1 MPRAVRLLLV
11 VLCGVV
17 TVAGAPAASAG
28 AASSHAIHVRV
39 AATVMTKAG
48 AKVRLAVRGVSGR
61 TVVAI
66 HFRRAGTHKLHRKR
80 RVLRHIH
87 GKRTVTFHLYKLER
101 GALYG
106 YKALVSSGSHQATVY
121 GTFMFAAVATP
132 TATTGAVDLAG
143 TRATLHGTVAANGTA
158 TQAWF
163 DFGEGSSLN
172 HQTPIRSFAA
182 SSSSA
187 SISDSLSGLV
197 VGHTYSYRVS
207 ARNTGGTVR
216 GAIRTFIA
224 AAAPTPPV
232 TTPPTTPPVVTP
244 PVTTPPTTPPS
255 SAPPATVPPPT
266 GTKPPTPAP
275 LPTPSGA
282 VYYVSTSGSDSAD
295 GSAARPWRTLA
306 KAAASTPAGATAI
319 IASGTYAGFTMSRSG
334 SSGSPITFQAASV
347 GSVHVTPPAGASVI
361 TIAGAHYITLT
372 GLSIEGAGGSQN
384 AGVDVLDGS
393 SYITVSGGT
402 LANNRSYGVDVNGST
417 YVSIVGN
424 TITGNDV
431 GIRIN
436 RAGAGVVIDSND
448 VVNNTGMVVNDPAP
462 STDWGAV
469 GISFLHTVGPI
480 VAKNNTIHG
489 NRAPSDDYGYDGGAF
504 EIYGSSGATMASNR
518 IWDNQDVI
526 ETGTDGQACANNTFA
541 RNVAWGGNNKS
552 VVSLRGPQVNGI
564 ILRCGQNMLIANNT
578 FDDLDYWVYD
588 ISASGGFAGNI
599 AGFKIENNV
608 SYQAAHKIY
617 AIEVALPGDA
627 VIDNN
632 VSYNSPGAPFA
643 SVPGNGNVPNIATFR
658 SLEGREQHGLYGNP
672 LFTNLGGLDFHL
684 LAGSPAIDAG
694 TPIAGVTDG
703 YHGAAPDAGAY
714 ER

>member
-1 MPRAVRLLLV
+1 
-11 VLCGVV
+11 
-17 TVAGAPAASAG
+17 
-28 AASSHAIHVRV
+28 
-39 AATVMTKAG
+39 MTKAS
-48 AKVRLAVRGVSGR
+48 AKVRLAVHGVNGR
-61 TVVAI
+61 TVVRI
-66 HFRRAGTHKLHRKR
+66 HFRRAGTHKLLQKR
-80 RVLRHIH
+80 RVLRRVH
-87 GKRTVTFHLYKLER
+87 GKRMVTFHLYKLAQ

-106 YKALVSSGSHQATVY
+106 YTAHVSSGSRQATVY
-121 GTFMFAAVATP
+121 GTFLVTAIAAP
-132 TATTGAVDLAG
+132 TAATGAVDIAA
-143 TRATLHGTVAANGTA
+143 TRATLHGTIAANGTA

-163 DFGEGSSLN
+163 DFGEGTSLN
-172 HQTPIRSFAA
+172 HQTPVRAFAA
-182 SSSSA
+182 SSGST

-197 VGHTYSYRVS
+197 TGHSYSYRLS
-207 ARNTGGTVR
+207 ARNAGGTTR
-216 GAIRTFIA
+216 GAIRTFT
-224 AAAPTPPV
+224 AAAPSAPV
-232 TTPPTTPPVVTP
+232 TPPTTP

-255 SAPPATVPPPT
+255 SSAPPATVPPPV
-266 GTKPPTPAP
+266 GTKPTAPAP
-275 LPTPSGA
+275 LPTPTGP

-295 GSAARPWRTLA
+295 GSASRPWRTLA
-306 KAAASTPAGATAI
+306 KAAAATPAGATAI
-319 IASGTYAGFTMSRSG
+319 IAQGSYTGFTMSRSG
-334 SSGSPITFQAASV
+334 QAGSPITFQAASV
-347 GSVHVTPPAGASVI
+347 GSVHVTPPSGASVI

-417 YVSIVGN
+417 YVTIRGN

-431 GIRIN
+431 GVRVN
-436 RAGAGVVIDSND
+436 RAGAGVLIDSND

-462 STDWGAV
+462 GTDWGAV
-469 GISFLHTVGPI
+469 GISFLHTVGPL
-480 VAKNNTIHG
+480 VASNNTIHG

-599 AGFKIENNV
+599 SGFKIENNV

-627 VIDNN
+627 VIDHN
-632 VSYNSPGAPFA
+632 VSYNTPGAPFA
-643 SVPGNGNVPNIATFR
+643 SIPGTNNVTTITSFR
-658 SLEGREQHGLYGNP
+658 SLENREQNSLYANP
-672 LFTNLGGLDFHL
+672 LFSNLTGLDFHL
-684 LAGSPAIDAG
+684 QAGSPAIDTG